1 VTYVIVMDIMYTY
14 FLHLL
19 SLNLEYLCSYCAFLF
34 IFLSWCS
41 PEHPL
46 MRARGRSILGGEK
59 QSFQEYTESGAASR
73 FVNCAILGVS
83 SFMFLI
89 LSSCH

>member
-1 VTYVIVMDIMYTY
+1 VVTCMTFMNICLFHCLKPDVPV
-14 FLHLL
+14 FVLHFIFR
-19 SLNLEYLCSYCAFLF
+19 FLF
-34 IFLSWCS
+34 PS

-73 FVNCAILGVS
+73 FANCAFCVCS
-83 SFMFLI
+83 SFTFSI
-89 LSSCH
+89 LYAVYSF